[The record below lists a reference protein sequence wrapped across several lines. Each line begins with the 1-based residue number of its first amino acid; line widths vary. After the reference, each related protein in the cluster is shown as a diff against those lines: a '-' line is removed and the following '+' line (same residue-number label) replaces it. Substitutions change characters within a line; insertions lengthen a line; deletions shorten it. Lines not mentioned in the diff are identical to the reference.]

1 VATIPCR
8 PAARW
13 IPLGLAAIVLVSSVV
28 VGSAASLPVTTQQ
41 MVAYK
46 TCTLTGF
53 VSPSSVADTYVVQDG
68 ATNNFGNNADMRVKS
83 DPGKARRP
91 FVRFDL
97 TRCSP
102 SIPAGAI
109 VKHAQLRL
117 FVNNDPPSI
126 RNYEVRRVTAPC
138 PQGLGTC
145 WGETTLTW
153 NNQPSVAGSP
163 TDTVTIC
170 SGGACNNQYYAWTV
184 TPDVAAWLAGTAA
197 NYGWRV
203 SDAAEGLSNAEAQ
216 FRTWN
221 EGRAEHGPQLV
232 IVYVP

>member
-1 VATIPCR
+1 VGACSRR
-8 PAARW
+8 PIAPW
-13 IPLGLAAIVLVSSVV
+13 ITVLLLAAGLLPSLVVAA
-28 VGSAASLPVTTQQ
+28 AASLPVAAQQ

-53 VSPSSVADTYVVQDG
+53 ASPSSAADAYVVQDN
-68 ATNNFGNNADMRVKS
+68 ATNNFGTNPDMRVKS

-97 TRCSP
+97 TSCSP

-109 VKHAQLRL
+109 VKRAQLRL
-117 FVNNDPPSI
+117 FVNNDPPST
-126 RNYEVRRVTAPC
+126 RSYEVRRVTDPC
-138 PQGLGTC
+138 PQGLATC

-153 NNQPSVAGSP
+153 NNQPSVAASP
-163 TDTVTIC
+163 TDTVSIC

-184 TPDVAAWLAGTAA
+184 TSDVTAWLGGTAA

-216 FRTWN
+216 FRTLN